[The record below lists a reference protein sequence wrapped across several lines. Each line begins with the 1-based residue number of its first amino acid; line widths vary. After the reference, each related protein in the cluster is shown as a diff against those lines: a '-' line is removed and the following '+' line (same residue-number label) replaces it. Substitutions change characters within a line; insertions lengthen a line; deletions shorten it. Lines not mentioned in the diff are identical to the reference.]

1 MQAEP
6 NLSIL
11 DNKIQYDL
19 NLPLYYQIMSM
30 IKRGITTGI
39 LKPGD
44 LLPTEEQF
52 CKRFDVSRTT
62 IRQAFAALVKEG
74 SIVRVQGKGTFISE
88 QPKLDRKMDTVY
100 SFTHEMESM
109 GLKAS
114 SKIIRF
120 EEVLPVEDLRQMFS
134 LEPNEYI
141 YHIVR
146 VRLAADQPLLLETTY
161 LPVKIIKHLDGA
173 ALENKSLYDLLNN
186 LGIVPYRAEEKYESV
201 LIVGEESRLLQC
213 KNNTTGFFIERTAWL
228 ENGRIFEF
236 TQSIMRGDRSKIV
249 IHLHEDAC
257 TVNRSVE

>member
-6 NLSIL
+6 NLIIL
-11 DNKIQYDL
+11 DNNIQYDL

-30 IKRGITTGI
+30 IKRGIANNT

-44 LLPTEEQF
+44 LLPTEEAF

-74 SIVRVQGKGTFISE
+74 SIVRVQGKGTFIA
-88 QPKLDRKMDTVY
+88 QQQKLDRKMDSIY

-114 SKIIRF
+114 SKIIKCDIVTPEEDISQLF
-120 EEVLPVEDLRQMFS
+120 ALEAGEEV
-134 LEPNEYI
+134 

-146 VRLAADQPLLLETTY
+146 VRLAANQPLLLETTY
-161 LPVKIIKHLDGA
+161 LPVSFISGLTGKI
-173 ALENKSLYDLLNN
+173 LENTSMYDLLKEK
-186 LGIVPYRAEEKYESV
+186 GFEPFRAEETYESM
-201 LIVGEESRLLQC
+201 LIVGDEARMLQC
-213 KNNTTGFFIERTAWL
+213 KNHTTGFFIERIAWL
-228 ENGRIFEF
+228 QSGQIFEF

-249 IHLHEDAC
+249 INLQQNNC
-257 TVNRSVE
+257 TVNKSIE

>member
-30 IKRGITTGI
+30 IKRGIANGS
-39 LKPGD
+39 LQPGD

-74 SIVRVQGKGTFISE
+74 SIVRVQGKGTFIA
-88 QPKLDRKMDTVY
+88 QQQKLDRKMDNIY
-100 SFTHEMESM
+100 SFTHEMQSI
-109 GLKAS
+109 GLRAS
-114 SKIIRF
+114 SKIIKCEKILP
-120 EEVLPVEDLRQMFS
+120 EEDIRQLFAMN
-134 LEPNEYI
+134 PNEYV
-141 YHIVR
+141 YQIVR
-146 VRLAADQPLLLETTY
+146 VRLAADQPLLLETTF
-161 LPVKIIKHLDGA
+161 LPVSIIKYLDGKI
-173 ALENKSLYDLLNN
+173 LESTSLYDLLNEQ
-186 LGIVPYRAEEKYESV
+186 GIEPFRAQETYESM

-213 KNNTTGFFIERTAWL
+213 KNNTTGFFIERIAWL
-228 ENGRIFEF
+228 KSGQIFEF

-249 IHLHEDAC
+249 INLQQNNC
-257 TVNRSVE
+257 TFNRSVE

>member
-19 NLPLYYQIMSM
+19 NLPLYSQIMSM
-30 IKRGITTGI
+30 IKRGISNGV
-39 LKPGD
+39 LRPGD

-62 IRQAFAALVKEG
+62 IRQAFSALVKEG
-74 SIVRVQGKGTFISE
+74 SIVRVQGKGTFIAE
-88 QPKLDRKMDTVY
+88 QPKLDRKMNNVY

-109 GLKAS
+109 GLKPT
-114 SKIIRF
+114 SKIIKF
-120 EEVLPVEDLRQMFS
+120 ETILPAEDLRHLFAID
-134 LEPNEYI
+134 PNDLV

-146 VRLAADQPLLLETTY
+146 LRLAADQPLLLETTF
-161 LPVKIIKHLDGA
+161 LPVSIVKYLDSRI
-173 ALENKSLYDLLNN
+173 LESTSLYDYLKTME
-186 LGIVPYRAEEKYESV
+186 IEPYRAEETYESV
-201 LIVGEESRLLQC
+201 MIVGEESHLLQC
-213 KNNTTGFFIERTAWL
+213 KNNTTGFFVERTAWL
-228 ENGRIFEF
+228 ENGKIFEF

-249 IHLHEDAC
+249 VNLQKNAC

>member
-6 NLSIL
+6 NLTIL
-11 DNKIQYDL
+11 DNNIQYDL

-30 IKRGITTGI
+30 IKRGITNGM

-74 SIVRVQGKGTFISE
+74 SIVRVQGKGTFIA
-88 QPKLDRKMDTVY
+88 QQQKLDRKMDSIY

-114 SKIIRF
+114 SKIIKCEKVDP
-120 EEVLPVEDLRQMFS
+120 EEDIS
-134 LEPNEYI
+134 LLFAMEPGEQVY
-141 YHIVR
+141 YIVR
-146 VRLAADQPLLLETTY
+146 VRLAANQPLLLETTY
-161 LPVKIIKHLDGA
+161 LPVSFISDLTGKL
-173 ALENKSLYDLLNN
+173 LENTSLYDLLKEKD
-186 LGIVPYRAEEKYESV
+186 IEPFRAEETYESM
-201 LIVGEESRLLQC
+201 LITGDEARMLQC
-213 KNNTTGFFIERTAWL
+213 KNHTTGFSIERIAWL
-228 ENGRIFEF
+228 KSGQIFEF

-249 IHLHEDAC
+249 INLQQNNC
-257 TVNRSVE
+257 TVNRSIE

>member
-30 IKRGITTGI
+30 IKRGVAIGT

-62 IRQAFAALVKEG
+62 IRQAFTALVKEG
-74 SIVRVQGKGTFISE
+74 FIVRVQGKGTFIS
-88 QPKLDRKMDTVY
+88 QQQKLDRKMDNIY
-100 SFTHEMESM
+100 SFTHQMKNL

-114 SKIIRF
+114 SKIIKL
-120 EEVLPVEDLRQMFS
+120 EKILPEEDLRRLFA
-134 LEPNEYI
+134 LNPNEYV
-141 YHIVR
+141 YKIVR
-146 VRLAADQPLLLETTY
+146 LRLASGQPILLETTF
-161 LPVKIIKHLDGA
+161 LPASLVKDLGEKIK
-173 ALENKSLYDLLNN
+173 ENTSLYDLLYENG
-186 LGIVPYRAEEKYESV
+186 LELFEARETYESV

-213 KNNTTGFFIERTAWL
+213 KNNTTGFFIERTARL
-228 ENGRIFEF
+228 KNDQIYEF

-249 IHLHEDAC
+249 INLHQDSC
-257 TVNRSVE
+257 TVNHSVE